1 MNSHARLLLP
11 RRGHSVVR
19 KLVSVTAV
27 LLGIIL
33 MTGTVSAQFEVV
45 GGVTYNT
52 YSIKWAGL
60 AANLSGVEFNSGL
73 GAYAGAQYWISD
85 SLAIGAQFDYLTG
98 SGKETFREMDWD
110 GDLINETYEIKATG
124 TGYLATVT
132 MNLLSNE
139 RITVRPFAAAGMYG
153 VSTDI
158 KASINYSDPL
168 KVDESVTIKLKPD
181 KRFGGKAGVSFG
193 FEVAPGLTLG
203 AVAAYRYVGEFTSG
217 TYVAEFTSGTMEG
230 PGVPAEFEDME
241 GLSFSGFMVGASIS
255 YIF

>member
-1 MNSHARLLLP
+1 M
-11 RRGHSVVR
+11 VR

-60 AANLSGVEFNSGL
+60 PANLSGVEFNSGL

-110 GDLINETYEIKATG
+110 GDLINDTETYEIKATG

-168 KVDESVTIKLKPD
+168 TADESVTIKLKPD

-217 TYVAEFTSGTMEG
+217 TMEG
-230 PGVPAEFEDME
+230 PGVSAEFEDME